1 MSDKD
6 TDEAIFGPLRE
17 PYKLGA
23 FNYFGDGPNKPI
35 KADDYWQ
42 EVTPWMM
49 GYASCLPVEQGD
61 DAVRQ
66 LHEVVQEITGR
77 AVEQAEKPR
86 MGFLP

>member
-1 MSDKD
+1 MSQ
-6 TDEAIFGPLRE
+6 
-17 PYKLGA
+17 
-23 FNYFGDGPNKPI
+23 PI
-35 KADDYWQ
+35 HSDDDWYYA
-42 EVTPWMM
+42 TPWMM